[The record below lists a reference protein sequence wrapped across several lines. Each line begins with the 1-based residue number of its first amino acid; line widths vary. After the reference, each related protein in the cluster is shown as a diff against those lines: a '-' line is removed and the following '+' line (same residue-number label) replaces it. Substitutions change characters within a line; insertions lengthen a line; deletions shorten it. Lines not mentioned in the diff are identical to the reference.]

1 MVASDGDRLR
11 ESSRRPRTPEE
22 GRCTMREQEAEERQE
37 SLLEEL
43 CEADKPLYA
52 VLSSYLY
59 HTPLAAISKKDLDV
73 LIEEAEKSGD
83 FRQAID
89 KAIFEGS
96 QNPGERERYI
106 EVIRNLASRAMHV
119 AEQAKDE
126 REKEGLAERAAS
138 LGRRIEDYRF
148 MSERTGDILIV
159 ASEYYTERLVES
171 DENVK
176 RGARQ
181 TDKRQSETVERA
193 IGKREE
199 SQRAARRRERRK
211 MGRGERR
218 EAKRQAKIEDA
229 AARGRRRAREEKR
242 SEAEEAERGIDE
254 MEEAA
259 RDARKKER
267 TEN

>member
-1 MVASDGDRLR
+1 
-11 ESSRRPRTPEE
+11 
-22 GRCTMREQEAEERQE
+22 MREQEAEERQAT
-37 SLLEEL
+37 LLEEL
-43 CEADKPLYA
+43 CGADRPLYA

-59 HTPLAAISKKDLDV
+59 HTPLTAISKKDLDI
-73 LIEEAEKSGD
+73 LIEEAEESGD

-89 KAIFEGS
+89 KAIFEGT

-126 REKEGLAERAAS
+126 RGKEGLAERAAS
-138 LGRRIEDYRF
+138 VGRKIEDYRF

-171 DENVK
+171 DENV
-176 RGARQ
+176 RREARQ
-181 TDKRQSETVERA
+181 ADKRQSESVERA

-199 SQRAARRRERRK
+199 GERATRRRERRK

-218 EAKRQAKIEDA
+218 EAKRQAKIEDVA
-229 AARGRRRAREEKR
+229 ASDSRSAREEKR
-242 SEAEEAERGIDE
+242 SEAEEGERRIDE
-254 MEEAA
+254 MEKTA

-267 TEN
+267 MGN

>member
-1 MVASDGDRLR
+1 
-11 ESSRRPRTPEE
+11 
-22 GRCTMREQEAEERQE
+22 MREQEAEERQE
-37 SLLEEL
+37 TLLEEL
-43 CEADKPLYA
+43 CGADRPLYA

-73 LIEEAEKSGD
+73 LIEEAEESGD

-89 KAIFEGS
+89 KAIFEGT
-96 QNPGERERYI
+96 QNPGERERYV

-171 DENVK
+171 DENA
-176 RGARQ
+176 RREARQ
-181 TDKRQSETVERA
+181 ADKRQSESVERA

-199 SQRAARRRERRK
+199 GERAARRRESRK

-229 AARGRRRAREEKR
+229 AARDRRRAREEKR
-242 SEAEEAERGIDE
+242 SEAEEAERRTDE
-254 MEEAA
+254 MEKTA
-259 RDARKKER
+259 REARKEER
-267 TEN
+267 RGN